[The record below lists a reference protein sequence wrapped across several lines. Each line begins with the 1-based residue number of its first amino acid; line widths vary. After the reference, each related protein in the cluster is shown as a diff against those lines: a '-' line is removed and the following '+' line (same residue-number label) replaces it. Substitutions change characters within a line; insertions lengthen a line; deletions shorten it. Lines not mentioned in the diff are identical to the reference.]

1 MTSAEWGIN
10 AGGLIRLT
18 RPNPLL
24 KEPRLTGTPAGA
36 AVGRPFE
43 MGQQEDGVAAK
54 EPGQDPIGDEDPK
67 RDVRLSELDARL
79 KAATGAEQ
87 ARTRM
92 APGKP
97 RKGYNQGSRVLSELI
112 AGPAG
117 GALLGWFLDRLFG
130 TSPWLLL
137 VMLFLGIIVAFR
149 NIYRISKAR
158 PE

>member
-1 MTSAEWGIN
+1 
-10 AGGLIRLT
+10 
-18 RPNPLL
+18 
-24 KEPRLTGTPAGA
+24 
-36 AVGRPFE
+36 
-43 MGQQEDGVAAK
+43 VAAN
-54 EPGQDPIGDEDPK
+54 EPGQDPIGGTNPI

-79 KAATGAEQ
+79 KAAAGAEK
-87 ARTRM
+87 ARTGM
-92 APGKP
+92 APAKP
-97 RKGYNQGSRVLSELI
+97 PKGYNQGSRVLTELI

-137 VMLFLGIIVAFR
+137 VTLFLGFAVAIR

>member
-1 MTSAEWGIN
+1 MAEN
-10 AGGLIRLT
+10 
-18 RPNPLL
+18 
-24 KEPRLTGTPAGA
+24 
-36 AVGRPFE
+36 
-43 MGQQEDGVAAK
+43 
-54 EPGQDPIGDEDPK
+54 EPGQDPIGDENPL

-79 KAATGAEQ
+79 KAAGGTEKAGTG
-87 ARTRM
+87 T

-97 RKGYNQGSRVLSELI
+97 QKGYNQGSRVLSELI

-117 GALLGWFLDRLFG
+117 GALLGWFLDRLFK

-137 VMLFLGIIVAFR
+137 AMLFLGIIVAFR

>member
-1 MTSAEWGIN
+1 
-10 AGGLIRLT
+10 
-18 RPNPLL
+18 
-24 KEPRLTGTPAGA
+24 
-36 AVGRPFE
+36 
-43 MGQQEDGVAAK
+43 VAAK
-54 EPGQDPIGDEDPK
+54 EPGQDPIGDENPR

-79 KAATGAEQ
+79 RAASGAEK
-87 ARTRM
+87 ART
-92 APGKP
+92 GKVPDEP

-117 GALLGWFLDRLFG
+117 GALLGWLLDRWFK